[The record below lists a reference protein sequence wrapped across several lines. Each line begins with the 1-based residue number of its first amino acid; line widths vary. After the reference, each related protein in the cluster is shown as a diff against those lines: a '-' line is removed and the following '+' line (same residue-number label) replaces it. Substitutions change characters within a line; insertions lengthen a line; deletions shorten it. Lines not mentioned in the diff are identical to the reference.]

1 MGRRLAAATAGTV
14 LIAAAVLAFAL
25 GKHPVVAGTN
35 TASPFS
41 PALTVAG
48 GETRCQPISRVPADV
63 THVRLVIDAIQGPP
77 GDLRIKIRATTGSTQ
92 FAGGRQV
99 VPAGDVIKLKQPTTA
114 LHRARICMHYFGTG
128 RVVLSGERK
137 RAPGAAKLPGGRR
150 RGVASIVFLRP
161 GLSSWASRR
170 DLIADRYANDQAGA
184 LGRWSLWLA
193 LVAAIG
199 AAGLALWWLVFRLEP
214 RRRI

>member
-41 PALTVAG
+41 PALSVGG
-48 GETRCQPISRVPADV
+48 GETRCQWSSRIPAGV
-63 THVRLVIDAIQGPP
+63 THVRLVIGAIQGPP
-77 GDLRIKIRATTGSTQ
+77 GDLRIKIRAATGSTQ

-114 LHRARICMHYFGTG
+114 LHPARICMHYFGMG

-137 RAPGAAKLPGGRR
+137 RAPGAARFPGGRR

-193 LVAAIG
+193 MVAAIG
-199 AAGLALWWLVFRLEP
+199 AAGMALWWLVFRLEP